1 MQRVREH
8 STDDGTPLVYSFWLK
23 PYGALYFTLRGY
35 GVPFIG
41 GPGKI
46 TGYTDE
52 PVPDVTRPRVFSRVL
67 CIKGGKETHETGPL
81 VSITFE
87 E

>member
-52 PVPDVTRPRVFSRVL
+52 PVPDVTTQGILYQGRKRDTRDRA
-67 CIKGGKETHETGPL
+67 T
-81 VSITFE
+81 SIHYV
-87 E
+87 